1 MWQHVVLQNTKDYNN
16 LLIVAVKSVIFVK
29 FGKEIYAIY
38 VQFKANLLEWN
49 DEIQIK
55 TFPNYATNLK
65 WSIYKFG
72 YYRSITGLL
81 STLHTKHSNSLAT
94 KG

>member
-1 MWQHVVLQNTKDYNN
+1 MWWHIVLQNTKDYNN
-16 LLIVAVKSVIFVK
+16 LLIVAKETIIFVK
-29 FGKEIYAIY
+29 FGM
-38 VQFKANLLEWN
+38 FDFWNNLLDCN

>member
-1 MWQHVVLQNTKDYNN
+1 M
-16 LLIVAVKSVIFVK
+16 
-29 FGKEIYAIY
+29 
-38 VQFKANLLEWN
+38 
-49 DEIQIK
+49 K

-72 YYRSITGLL
+72 YYGSITGLL

>member
-1 MWQHVVLQNTKDYNN
+1 MTTCSTAEYQRLYN

-29 FGKEIYAIY
+29 FGIFY
-38 VQFKANLLEWN
+38 VQFKDNLLEWN

>member
-1 MWQHVVLQNTKDYNN
+1 MFDFRNK
-16 LLIVAVKSVIFVK
+16 LLDW
-29 FGKEIYAIY
+29 
-38 VQFKANLLEWN
+38 L
-49 DEIQIK
+49 DEIQIKK